1 MANELDDI
9 SEIDAVEQQNQSQV
23 DEDAGIPE
31 KFKGKSKADIAKAYL
46 EAEKTI
52 GRQAQE
58 VGEVRRL
65 ADELLKQQLTKKA
78 EVEKPVEVDFFENP
92 QEAVRKAVESNP
104 TVLQAREY
112 AINAQKEQARQ
123 RMYQKHPDTDAI
135 IADPEFREYVGKSK
149 VRMELLQRA
158 DQNYDL
164 DAADELLS
172 TFKEMKAVKAT
183 RDKETSDAEL
193 NADKNARTKQLNAA
207 FVDSGG
213 AGEGSKKVY
222 RRSDLINLR
231 LRDPRKFEAMSEEIN
246 RAYAEGRVR

>member
-1 MANELDDI
+1 MADELDDI

-31 KFKGKSKADIAKAYL
+31 KFRGKSKADIAKAYI

-104 TVLQAREY
+104 TVLQTREY
-112 AINAQKEQARQ
+112 AIAAQKEQARQ
-123 RMYQKHPDTDAI
+123 KMYQKHPDADAI
-135 IADPEFREYVGKSK
+135 LGDNEFIEFIKKSK
-149 VRMELLQRA
+149 IRMELAQRA
-158 DQNYDL
+158 DQGFDL
-164 DAADELLS
+164 EAADELLS

-183 RDKETSDAEL
+183 KAQEAGGAEL
-193 NADKNARTKQLNAA
+193 NADKEARNKQLNAA
-207 FVDSGG
+207 FVDTGG
-213 AGEGSKKVY
+213 TGESSKKVY
-222 RRSDLINLR
+222 RRRDLINLR
-231 LRDPRKFEAMSEEIN
+231 LRDPRKFESMADEIN